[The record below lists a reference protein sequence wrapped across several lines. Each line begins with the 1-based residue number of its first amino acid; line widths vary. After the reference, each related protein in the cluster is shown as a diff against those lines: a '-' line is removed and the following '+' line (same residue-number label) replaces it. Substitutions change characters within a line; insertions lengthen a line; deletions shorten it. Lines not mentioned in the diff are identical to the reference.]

1 MARRYWLLKSD
12 PDTFG
17 LRHLKKSPE
26 QTTCWDG
33 VRNYQ
38 ARNLLRDEIKVGD
51 RALFYHSQTK
61 PPAVVGLAR
70 VVRSGYPDPTQF
82 QPRSRY
88 HDPGSKR
95 SDPRWFAVDIQL
107 ESELD
112 RPLTLPE
119 LRATPGLE
127 DMVLLRKGSRL
138 SVQPVTAEE
147 WRIVS
152 KLARAR
158 PATHKSRRRGPSER

>member
-1 MARRYWLLKSD
+1 MARRFWLFKSD

-17 LRHLKKSPE
+17 LRHLKRSRD

-38 ARNLLRDEIKVGD
+38 ARNLLRDEIRIDD
-51 RALFYHSQTK
+51 RVLFYHSQTK
-61 PPAVVGLAR
+61 PPAVVGIAR
-70 VVRSGYPDPTQF
+70 VVRAGYPDPTQF
-82 QPRSRY
+82 HPKSKY

-95 SDPRWFAVDIQL
+95 DDPRWFAVDIRL
-107 ESELD
+107 EQELP
-112 RPLTLPE
+112 RPVGLPE
-119 LRATPGLE
+119 LREAPGLE

-138 SVQPVTAEE
+138 SVQPVTAGE

-152 KLARAR
+152 RLARA
-158 PATHKSRRRGPSER
+158 

>member
-17 LRHLKKSPE
+17 MRHLKKSPE

-38 ARNLLRDEIKVGD
+38 ARNLLRDELQVGD
-51 RALFYHSQTK
+51 RVLFYHSQTK
-61 PPAVVGLAR
+61 PPAVVGIAR
-70 VVRSGYPDPTQF
+70 VVRSGHPDPTQF
-82 QPRSRY
+82 QPRSGY
-88 HDPGSKR
+88 HDAGSKR
-95 SDPRWFAVDIQL
+95 SDPRWFAVHIQL
-107 ESELD
+107 QSEFD

-119 LRATPGLE
+119 LRGAPGLE
-127 DMVLLRKGSRL
+127 QMVLLRKGSRL

-147 WRIVS
+147 WRIVC

-158 PATHKSRRRGPSER
+158 PLRRRGPSRR